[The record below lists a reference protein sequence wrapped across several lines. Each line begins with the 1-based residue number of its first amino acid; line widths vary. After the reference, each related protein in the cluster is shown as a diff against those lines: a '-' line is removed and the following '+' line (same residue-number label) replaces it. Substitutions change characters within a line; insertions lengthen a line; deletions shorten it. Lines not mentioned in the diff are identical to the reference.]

1 MLSLERQV
9 VSVYPKGW
17 GTNGEVG
24 RPENTEGHGLPAG
37 TARGLQDS
45 AKNTEATRAWTVLKG
60 PRWAEQYTLSPHPQ
74 IHIEQNLS
82 MWPYLAIIFAD
93 VISTVRPHCRR
104 LGPASNDPCPCGKAE
119 THTRGSQGTMEAE
132 VG

>member
-93 VISTVRPHCRR
+93 VISNGEAT
-104 LGPASNDPCPCGKAE
+104 LQKAGPCI
-119 THTRGSQGTMEAE
+119 Q
-132 VG
+132 